1 MPAPL
6 RPPSTESRAEV
17 GPVRHPLSWV
27 PTAYLAEGIPF
38 AIVIWV
44 SGTMLKDLG
53 HGDGQ
58 ITLATA
64 SIGLAWSL
72 KPFWAAFLDMRRTK
86 NFFVLCMQWTMA
98 VLLLL
103 CAAGLQFDFYFHWII
118 GVLWLLAF
126 TSATQ
131 DICIDGV
138 YLTALDR
145 QQQAALIGVQGVA
158 WNVGRIFGTAVI
170 VWTAGELQEKY
181 GMSAT
186 LAWSWALGLSAMAMA
201 LLALYHARALPTG
214 ARPAQQ
220 PHGAREVVAT
230 FIATLRDFFAKKQIW
245 GMLLFIFLYR
255 SGEGFLLV
263 EAPLFLQ
270 APLSEGGVGLTLKEK
285 GLIDGTLATVFSLL
299 GGLAGGAFIARFG
312 LRRSLLFMA
321 LCMNVPHVCFVILSQ
336 LVASSAEPVAL
347 STVATLVTI
356 EKFGYSFGFVANM
369 LYMMQQVSP
378 GRFHMTHYAFC
389 TALMN
394 LVLVPTQMASGP
406 LADWLGYQTFFVFV
420 MVASIPS
427 VIVAWLA
434 PFPNEERRAD
444 AR

>member
-1 MPAPL
+1 MSPA
-6 RPPSTESRAEV
+6 
-17 GPVRHPLSWV
+17 RHPLSWV

-53 HGDGQ
+53 HGDGE

-86 NFFVLCMQWTMA
+86 KFFVLCMQWTMTI
-98 VLLLL
+98 LLLL
-103 CAAGLQFDFYFHWII
+103 AAAGLHSEDYFHWLI

-126 TSATQ
+126 ASATQ
-131 DICIDGV
+131 DICIDGI
-138 YLTALDR
+138 YITALDAR
-145 QQQAALIGVQGVA
+145 RQAALIGVQGVA

-170 VWTAGELQEKY
+170 VWTAGELQESY
-181 GMSAT
+181 GMSAK
-186 LAWSWALGLSAMAMA
+186 LAWSWALGLSALAMA

-214 ARPAQQ
+214 ARPSQQ
-220 PHGAREVVAT
+220 PHDAREVAT
-230 FIATLRDFFAKKQIW
+230 IFFDTVRDFFAKKQIW

-270 APLSEGGVGLTLKEK
+270 APTSEGGVGLTLKEK
-285 GLIDGTLATVFSLL
+285 GLIDGTLSTLVSLL

-321 LCMNVPHVCFVILSQ
+321 LCMNLPHICFVMLSQ
-336 LVASSAEPVAL
+336 LVASSPVEL

-378 GRFHMTHYAFC
+378 GKFHMTHYAFC

-394 LVLVPTQMASGP
+394 LALVPTQMASGP
-406 LADWLGYQTFFVFV
+406 LAEWLGYEAFFVFV

-434 PFPNEERRAD
+434 PFPNEGRQRRNATT
-444 AR
+444 